1 MIVPTL
7 ILPRDDELETLGRTV
22 EQTLGRSVK
31 SIDVIGRGKE
41 TVVSILFIVTDVAFL
56 RASCRPAE
64 QGKLIA
70 HLCLETCMLTINPL
84 FVLFVDIRCCHAGRK
99 SSHCPRCRLAY
110 AYAHHGIRGP
120 SLFSRFAGIFL
131 I

>member
-70 HLCLETCMLTINPL
+70 HLCLGICILMINPL
-84 FVLFVDIRCCHAGRK
+84 LF
-99 SSHCPRCRLAY
+99 
-110 AYAHHGIRGP
+110 
-120 SLFSRFAGIFL
+120 FL
-131 I
+131 